1 VEPADKNARLVRTLL
16 LCTAVLAV
24 TSLIAHAGIAVGS
37 ASAKATGA
45 IDSSTPRT
53 STSPRQRVTT
63 VAVAA
68 AAPRLAHSS
77 PRRSLSLGG
86 TPLQLVSAGGALWV
100 LTCDRACSG
109 EARGSVGRVIEIDA
123 RSGRVIASATLTRPG
138 AIAVA
143 PDGVYATDFWRDAV
157 RHLDPHTLRVT
168 ATLRLKLPFFVVTS
182 KTRDNAFLPEQVAVG
197 DGSVW
202 VASDRGALAR
212 AEPLLRHVTAML
224 RLPSDA
230 FQAIATA
237 PGAVWL
243 SESLLGV
250 YRVST
255 KTNRVVARIPVGPAG
270 GRFDP
275 VQLLPAGKRLLAV
288 GEWTSAG
295 TLTNR
300 NGLARLDPTRNRVAA
315 VTPLPAGQLAAAYG
329 GGALW
334 VGRVNDTMLEQIDPG
349 SGAVV
354 RRLQARVGGA
364 LAFAGGRLWTI
375 FRNGS
380 LQRLAIR

>member
-1 VEPADKNARLVRTLL
+1 VGTRASTSSCSPAINPSGSEGVTPSEACTQGRAPVGRTLL
-16 LCTAVLAV
+16 LCVAVLVVASAIV
-24 TSLIAHAGIAVGS
+24 YPGLAVGNGS
-37 ASAKATGA
+37 AEAAQSIVLRPT
-45 IDSSTPRT
+45 RT
-53 STSPRQRVTT
+53 
-63 VAVAA
+63 A
-68 AAPRLAHSS
+68 
-77 PRRSLSLGG
+77 LSLAG

-100 LTCDRACSG
+100 LTCDRGCSG
-109 EARGSVGRVIEIDA
+109 EARRSVGRLVEIDA
-123 RSGRVIASATLTRPG
+123 RSGRVIGSATLLRPG
-138 AIAVA
+138 AIAVGA
-143 PDGVYATDFWRDAV
+143 GGVYATDFWRNTV
-157 RHLDPHTLRVT
+157 RRLDLRTLRLQ
-168 ATLRLKLPFFVVTS
+168 ATLHLKLPFFIVTS
-182 KTRDNAFLPEQVAVG
+182 TYRSNAFAPEALAVG

-212 AEPLLRHVTAML
+212 ADPLLRHVTAML

-230 FQAIATA
+230 FQAMATA
-237 PGAVWL
+237 PVTVWL
-243 SESLLGV
+243 SESLLGL

-270 GRFDP
+270 GRFVP

-334 VGRVNDTMLEQIDPG
+334 VGRVNDTMLEQIDPA

-375 FRNGS
+375 FRDGS